1 MKTSHLWLYS
11 CVILMTSCRVARKYE
26 QPAPDST
33 SVYRGQQLPDTNNI
47 ATLPWRTYFK
57 DAALQ
62 QLITEGLN
70 KNLNLKVAIERIN
83 AARST
88 FQQSKAAFLPQ
99 IGLNAGYKQ
108 SRLAYPQGFGLVTN
122 TPQYDI
128 GLSASWEADIWDKLR
143 SSKRAA
149 YAGLLSGEAEKNAVL
164 TQLIADIAKH
174 YYTLLVL
181 DRQLDIL
188 ERTVVLRNSDVKTM
202 TALQTSNVVNGA
214 SVVQSQAN
222 EAAARVAIPII
233 KKQIRQ
239 TENALSV
246 LLGRQPA
253 RISRGRLEEQSLPEM
268 ISTGIPAQLLGNRPD
283 VRQAELAFRVAF
295 EMTNIARTAFYP
307 TLSLTA
313 SGGFSSFSLD
323 NLFTRNTGLFGNVIA
338 GLFQPIYN
346 RGLNKARL
354 KATQAEQRAAY
365 YNFQQSMLTASQEVS
380 DALYSYSS
388 VEDRK
393 ADRKKQIQA
402 LEKSVDFTQTLLKYS
417 TGTNYIDVLTSEQ
430 SLLSAQLD
438 QTNDQLEQWLSVI
451 DLYHALGG
459 GWR

>member
-1 MKTSHLWLYS
+1 MKTSHLWLYP
-11 CVILMTSCRVARKYE
+11 CVILMTSCGVTKKYE
-26 QPAPDST
+26 QPAADST

-62 QLITEGLN
+62 QLITEGLD

-88 FQQSKAAFLPQ
+88 FQQSKTAFLPQ
-99 IGLNAGYKQ
+99 VGLNADYKR

-122 TPQYDI
+122 TPQYDV
-128 GLSASWEADIWDKLR
+128 GLSATWEADIWGKLS

-149 YAGLLSGEAEKNAVL
+149 YAALLSGESAKNAVL
-164 TQLIADIAKH
+164 TQLVADIAQQ
-174 YYTLLVL
+174 YYTLLVQ
-181 DRQLDIL
+181 DRQLGIM
-188 ERTVVLRNSDVKTM
+188 EQTVVLRNSDVKTM
-202 TALQTSNVVNGA
+202 TALQRSNVVNGA

-222 EAAARVAIPII
+222 EAAARVGIPII

-246 LLGRQPA
+246 LLGRHPGA
-253 RISRGRLEEQSLPEM
+253 ISRGRLEDQSLPGM
-268 ISTGIPAQLLGNRPD
+268 ISVGIPAQLLGNRPD

-313 SGGFSSFSLD
+313 SGGFSSFSFD
-323 NLFTRNTGLFGNVIA
+323 NWFTKNTGLFGSVAA
-338 GLFQPIYN
+338 GLFQPLYN
-346 RGLNKARL
+346 RGINKARL
-354 KATQAEQRAAY
+354 KATQAEQRSAY
-365 YNFQQSMLTASQEVS
+365 YNFQQTLLTAGQEVS

-388 VEDRK
+388 VEERKEDR
-393 ADRKKQIQA
+393 RKQIQA

-417 TGTNYIDVLTSEQ
+417 SGTNYIDVLTSEQ

-438 QTNDQLEQWLSVI
+438 QTNDQLEQWLAVI